1 MGGDGTVFAPGPDG
15 VVALSESGDVRWRFR
30 QDVPTEAVLAGEVLF
45 VGQPDGRV
53 TALADC

>member
-1 MGGDGTVFAPGPDG
+1 VFAPGPDG